1 MLLDICE
8 NSSVL
13 NVVYVVKI
21 ITLVICIVVPI
32 ILMVSLMVKIVKEM
46 TNSKEDVLENIL
58 KTTSKKMIATVALFM
73 VPTIVSVLT
82 NITPGNDGYLSCYE
96 SANPEY
102 IAQKASEEKALAE
115 LNNEKYKEYNRKLAE
130 EAERREQQRKEESAN
145 ASGGTGGGS
154 GSGSGSGSGGS
165 SGGGTGSGGSGSG
178 GSGGDGSTGTGDAG
192 NASVGSYRTWKQYDP
207 KWKDNKLGATGTIG
221 SIGCTSTS
229 VAIAL
234 AKSGVRTNLSTTLSP
249 ASFVNWMNN
258 NGGYV
263 GNLLAWYSVQNLAPS
278 FRYQGKVD
286 LSGTNAQK
294 TERIKKSLDNNEY
307 IIASVNNGGH
317 WVFVDYVKDGK
328 VYILDPGS
336 SNKTE
341 LFQYGGVTEYAV
353 YKVY

>member
-1 MLLDICE
+1 MLLLDICE

-13 NVVYVVKI
+13 NVIYIVKI
-21 ITLVICIVVPI
+21 IILIICIVVPI
-32 ILMVSLMVKIVKEM
+32 ILMVSLMIRIVKEL
-46 TNSKEDVLENIL
+46 TNNGEILDNIL
-58 KTTSKKMIATVALFM
+58 KSSLRKMIATIAIFL
-73 VPTIVSVLT
+73 VPTFVNVIT
-82 NITPGNDGYLSCYE
+82 GITPGNDGYLSCYE

-102 IAQKASEEKALAE
+102 IAQRASEEKTLLE
-115 LNNEKYKEYNRKLAE
+115 LNNEKFKEYNKKLAE
-130 EAERREQQRKEESAN
+130 EANRREQQRLADSAN
-145 ASGGTGGGS
+145 SSGSTGGG
-154 GSGSGSGSGGS
+154 
-165 SGGGTGSGGSGSG
+165 GTSGGSGYDG
-178 GSGGDGSTGTGDAG
+178 TTGSGSAGSE
-192 NASVGSYRTWKQYDP
+192 SVGSYKTWKQYDSR
-207 KWKDNKLGATGTIG
+207 WKNNRLGASGTIG

-234 AKSGVRTNLSTTLSP
+234 AKSGVRTNLNTALSP

-278 FRYQGKVD
+278 FRYQGQPS
-286 LSGTNAQK
+286 LTGTNAQK
-294 TERIKKSLDNNEY
+294 TAQLKAALDRGEF

-317 WVFVDYVKDGK
+317 WVFVDYIKDGK

-341 LFQYGGVTEYAV
+341 LFQYGGVNAYSS

>member
-58 KTTSKKMIATVALFM
+58 KTTSKKMIATIALFM
-73 VPTIVSVLT
+73 VPTIVGVLT

-130 EAERREQQRKEESAN
+130 EAERRERQRIEESKN

-154 GSGSGSGSGGS
+154 GSGSGGS
-165 SGGGTGSGGSGSG
+165 SGGGSGSGSG

-234 AKSGVRTNLSTTLSP
+234 AKSNVRTNLNTTLSP